1 MEELEKNKDIFPN
14 EDEPFR
20 NIDIK
25 RGQSRGLKKGLFSS
39 FMMSKRDQ
47 SGQISNERR
56 VGRFKCKISVFNKE
70 DQEKYQEKKTR
81 LMNQIFEIIKDTHMK
96 VYNEPLDI
104 ELDNLV
110 T

>member
-1 MEELEKNKDIFPN
+1 M
-14 EDEPFR
+14 
-20 NIDIK
+20 
-25 RGQSRGLKKGLFSS
+25 
-39 FMMSKRDQ
+39 
-47 SGQISNERR
+47 
-56 VGRFKCKISVFNKE
+56 GRFKCKISVFNKE